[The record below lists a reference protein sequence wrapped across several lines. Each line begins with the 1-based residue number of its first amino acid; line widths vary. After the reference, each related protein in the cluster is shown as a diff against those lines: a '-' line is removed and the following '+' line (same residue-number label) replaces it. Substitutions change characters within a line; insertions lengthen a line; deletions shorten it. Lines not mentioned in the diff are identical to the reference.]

1 MKTTLEDLRASL
13 LEAMSTAA
21 DPVELN
27 KSAEEVLA
35 DAVQDYLSAP
45 NAATS
50 EPTPG
55 RGRPGIAITHKL
67 QGYSAN
73 NRPVSLLMKSG
84 ISIQI
89 NKATLDNA
97 APEIISA
104 FKRLGYD
111 VNQGGSE
118 DLSGSAEEL

>member
-1 MKTTLEDLRASL
+1 MKTLEDLRASL

-27 KSAEEVLA
+27 KSAEDVLA
-35 DAVQDYLSAP
+35 DAVQEYLSAP
-45 NAATS
+45 NTATS
-50 EPTPG
+50 EQAPG

-73 NRPVSLLMKSG
+73 LRPVSLLMKSG

-89 NKATLDNA
+89 NKAALDNA
-97 APEIISA
+97 APEILA
-104 FKRLGYD
+104 ALKRLGYD
-111 VNQGGSE
+111 VNQE
-118 DLSGSAEEL
+118 V

>member
-1 MKTTLEDLRASL
+1 MKTTLENVRASL

-27 KSAEEVLA
+27 KSADDVLA
-35 DAVQDYLSAP
+35 DAVQEYLSAP

-50 EPTPG
+50 EQAPG

-89 NKATLDNA
+89 NKAALDNA
-97 APEIISA
+97 APEILA
-104 FKRLGYD
+104 ALKRLGYD
-111 VNQGGSE
+111 VNQE
-118 DLSGSAEEL
+118 V

>member
-13 LEAMSTAA
+13 LEAMSRAA
-21 DPVELN
+21 DPVELT
-27 KSAEEVLA
+27 KSAEDALA
-35 DAVQDYLSAP
+35 EAVQNYLSGTNTASV
-45 NAATS
+45 NSATS
-50 EPTPG
+50 DPAPG

-89 NKATLDNA
+89 NKAALDNA
-97 APEIISA
+97 APEILA
-104 FKRLGYD
+104 ALKRLGYD
-111 VNQGGSE
+111 VNQE
-118 DLSGSAEEL
+118 V

>member
-1 MKTTLEDLRASL
+1 MKTLEDLRASL

-35 DAVQDYLSAP
+35 DAVQEYLSAP
-45 NAATS
+45 SVATS
-50 EPTPG
+50 EPAPAWQT
-55 RGRPGIAITHKL
+55 RIAIAHKL

-89 NKATLDNA
+89 NKAALDNA
-97 APEIISA
+97 APEILA
-104 FKRLGYD
+104 ALKRLGYD
-111 VNQGGSE
+111 VNQE
-118 DLSGSAEEL
+118 V

>member
-1 MKTTLEDLRASL
+1 MKNTLENVRASL

-45 NAATS
+45 SAATS
-50 EPTPG
+50 EPAPG

-67 QGYSAN
+67 QNYSAN
-73 NRPVSLLMKSG
+73 NRPVSLLMKAG
-84 ISIQI
+84 ISMKI
-89 NKATLDNA
+89 NKAALDNA
-97 APEIISA
+97 TPEIIGA
-104 FKRLGYD
+104 LKRLGYD
-111 VNQGGSE
+111 FTHEG
-118 DLSGSAEEL
+118 D

>member
-1 MKTTLEDLRASL
+1 MKTLEDLRASL
-13 LEAMSTAA
+13 TEAMSTAA

-35 DAVQDYLSAP
+35 DAVQNTCQHRVSPLV
-45 NAATS
+45 NQL
-50 EPTPG
+50 
-55 RGRPGIAITHKL
+55 RGVADQWIAITHKL

-89 NKATLDNA
+89 NKAALDNA
-97 APEIISA
+97 SPEIIA
-104 FKRLGYD
+104 ALKRLGYD
-111 VNQGGSE
+111 VNQE
-118 DLSGSAEEL
+118 V

>member
-1 MKTTLEDLRASL
+1 MKTLKDLRASL

-21 DPVELN
+21 DPVELT

-50 EPTPG
+50 EQAPG

-84 ISIQI
+84 ISMQI
-89 NKATLDNA
+89 NKSALDNA
-97 APEIISA
+97 SPEIIA
-104 FKRLGYD
+104 ALKRLGYD
-111 VNQGGSE
+111 VNQE
-118 DLSGSAEEL
+118 V

>member
-1 MKTTLEDLRASL
+1 MKTLEDLRASL

-27 KSAEEVLA
+27 KSAEDVLA
-35 DAVQDYLSAP
+35 DAVQEYLSAP
-45 NAATS
+45 SVTTS
-50 EPTPG
+50 EPAPG
-55 RGRPGIAITHKL
+55 RGRPGIAITLKL

-89 NKATLDNA
+89 NKAALDNA
-97 APEIISA
+97 APEILA
-104 FKRLGYD
+104 ALKRLGYD
-111 VNQGGSE
+111 VNQE
-118 DLSGSAEEL
+118 V

>member
-1 MKTTLEDLRASL
+1 MKTLYDLRASL

-27 KSAEEVLA
+27 KSAEDVLA
-35 DAVQDYLSAP
+35 DAVQEYLSAS

-50 EPTPG
+50 EPTTG

-73 NRPVSLLMKSG
+73 LRPVSLLMKSG
-84 ISIQI
+84 ISMQI
-89 NKATLDNA
+89 NKSALDNA
-97 APEIISA
+97 SPEIIA
-104 FKRLGYD
+104 ALKRLGYD
-111 VNQGGSE
+111 VNQE
-118 DLSGSAEEL
+118 V